1 MKLINNKWINV
12 DFQARIEP
20 PPIPLIKAKNRN
32 TEETDII
39 KIKMRQYP
47 ASTTSETYKLK
58 VQTFEKLKLEEF
70 LQMMKDFKTGI
81 DGTATI
87 SATGKINFYAQW
99 YAGGPWENLT
109 SSQVR
114 LEARTIPILKKSR
127 RVYLVTPPPKRA
139 KQAETRHVACY
150 EKNLR
155 YSAQDICSTT
165 NGIEQLPSAFPR
177 IEKCQEYGP
186 WRTKW
191 DPTTCCP

>member
-87 SATGKINFYAQW
+87 SATGKINFYAQ
-99 YAGGPWENLT
+99 
-109 SSQVR
+109 
-114 LEARTIPILKKSR
+114 
-127 RVYLVTPPPKRA
+127 
-139 KQAETRHVACY
+139 
-150 EKNLR
+150 
-155 YSAQDICSTT
+155 
-165 NGIEQLPSAFPR
+165 
-177 IEKCQEYGP
+177 
-186 WRTKW
+186 
-191 DPTTCCP
+191 